1 MNWVRKNKSLIFG
14 ILVGAILVY
23 LIADLTTEKKLSN
36 LQLSLDTAIDESY
49 QETVKQ
55 VELIGQ
61 GILTDESKAIIAD
74 CKVEERTSFEE
85 KLNRLDVGL
94 SKSDLQVIDTLFSR
108 CAPVQPV
115 RRSLM
120 VMDLSTKIQ
129 TLEGLVQQRKQVSE
143 YTKYDGAIVNLKLL
157 LANEQKISE
166 VSFALVYLQ
175 REIIDLL
182 MSGKSVSSDEANK
195 LKAKGVDLRQSI
207 TKITSESILYRAKL
221 STP

>member
-1 MNWVRKNKSLIFG
+1 MNWAQKNKSLLFG

-23 LIADLTTEKKLSN
+23 LIADLTTERKLSS
-36 LQLSLDTAIDESY
+36 LQLSLDTAIDESFT
-49 QETVKQ
+49 ETVKL

-61 GILTDESKAIIAD
+61 GIITDESKVIIAD
-74 CKVEERTSFEE
+74 CKAEERTSFEE

-129 TLEGLVQQRKQVSE
+129 TLEGLVEQRKQVSE
-143 YTKYDGAIVNLKLL
+143 YTKYDEAIINLKHLL
-157 LANEQKISE
+157 INEQKISE

-182 MSGKSVSSDEANK
+182 MSGKSVNSDEANK
-195 LKAKGVDLRQSI
+195 LKARGVDLRQSI
-207 TKITSESILYRAKL
+207 TRITNESNSYRAKL
-221 STP
+221 STT